1 MSGEDNVP
9 DLEEEMLLPYFHVI
23 KVESKGIRNRIAE
36 AFNHWLKIPNE
47 KMKEII
53 DIMAMC
59 HNGTLILDDIQDD
72 IDVRRG
78 IPSAHCVYGVPM
90 ASNSAIHVI
99 VLAMH
104 RCSKL
109 GLEALTVFNEE
120 ALEIVRGQGKEIYWR
135 DTFVC
140 PTEAE
145 YKKMTEQKTG
155 GMLNIAVRLM
165 QIFSENTNNYTDLG
179 KKLGYY
185 FQLID
190 DYCNIGEPEKLEE
203 RPSDK
208 VLPDYYMDL
217 TEGKFT
223 IPIIHALRTGK
234 REAVL
239 SILKQRPTNLDLKRY
254 FVSLLEDLGSLE
266 YTRKIIRDLEAHLRS
281 EIRRLGG
288 NPLMDAVLDQ
298 YSV

>member
-1 MSGEDNVP
+1 MSREENIP
-9 DLEEEMLLPYFHVI
+9 DLEEEILLPYSHIIQV
-23 KVESKGIRNRIAE
+23 KSKGIRNRIAE

-53 DIMAMC
+53 DIMTMC

-72 IDVRRG
+72 IGVRRG
-78 IPSAHCVYGVPM
+78 IPAAHCVYGVPM
-90 ASNSAIHVI
+90 ASNTAINII
-99 VLAMH
+99 VLAME

-109 GLEALTVFNEE
+109 GLEALKVFNEQI
-120 ALEIVRGQGKEIYWR
+120 LELVRGQGKEIYWR
-135 DTFVC
+135 DMFVC

-145 YKKMTEQKTG
+145 YRRMTEQKTG

-165 QIFSENTNNYTDLG
+165 QTFSEDTNNYTDLG

-190 DYCNIGEPEKLEE
+190 DYCNIGQPEKLEE

-208 VLPDYYMDL
+208 VLLDYYMDL

-223 IPIIHALRTGK
+223 IPIIHAIRTGK
-234 REAVL
+234 GESVL
-239 SILKQRPTNLDLKRY
+239 SILKQRPTNLELKRY
-254 FVSLLEDLGSLE
+254 CVSLLEGLGSLE
-266 YTRKIIRDLEAHLRS
+266 YTRKIIRDFEAHLRS

-298 YSV
+298 YNV

>member
-1 MSGEDNVP
+1 MSREENIP
-9 DLEEEMLLPYFHVI
+9 DLEEEILLPYSHIIQV
-23 KVESKGIRNRIAE
+23 KSKGIRNRIAE

-53 DIMAMC
+53 DIMTMC

-72 IDVRRG
+72 IGVRRG
-78 IPSAHCVYGVPM
+78 IPAAHCVYGVPM
-90 ASNSAIHVI
+90 ASNTAIHII
-99 VLAMH
+99 VLAME

-109 GLEALTVFNEE
+109 GLEALKVFNEQI
-120 ALEIVRGQGKEIYWR
+120 LELVRGQGKEIYWR
-135 DTFVC
+135 DMFVC

-145 YKKMTEQKTG
+145 YRRMTEQKTG

-165 QIFSENTNNYTDLG
+165 QSFSEDTNNYTDLG

-190 DYCNIGEPEKLEE
+190 DYCNIGQPETK
-203 RPSDK
+203 
-208 VLPDYYMDL
+208 
-217 TEGKFT
+217 G
-223 IPIIHALRTGK
+223 
-234 REAVL
+234 
-239 SILKQRPTNLDLKRY
+239 ILKQRPTNLELKRY
-254 FVSLLEDLGSLE
+254 CVSLLEGLGSLE
-266 YTRKIIRDLEAHLRS
+266 YTRKIIRDFEVHLRS

-298 YSV
+298 YNV